1 MINLK
6 LLISLINILKK
17 IEEAIEK
24 FTDLLGWRVELEEMF
39 DEPI

>member
-24 FTDLLGWRVELEEMF
+24 FADLLGWRVELEEMF